1 MSRRTVMRL
10 VQTWYLGISLTV
22 ATACG
27 KPAEKA
33 AETPAADTA
42 TPTAQPVAAAGPQGI
57 ITVLYQ
63 TPKDTAA
70 FEKYYA
76 GTHLPLVSSGQQ
88 EIGFTRA
95 ELTKFVST
103 LDGKKPTFYRQAE
116 LYFNSLDDAK
126 KAMGTEAF
134 KKVKDDFKKF
144 DTHGLIGMLAVETGE
159 KSDAACPAL
168 VTVIYNTP
176 KDTAAFEKYYADT
189 HLPLVGAGQKEI
201 GFVRAD
207 LTKFVPNDTTPPAK
221 YRQAELCFNSMDDL
235 KKGTAT
241 PAFKKVGDDFKNF
254 VTNGLTALIGEQK

>member
-1 MSRRTVMRL
+1 MRRFEPCWLAPSL
-10 VQTWYLGISLTV
+10 VLLV
-22 ATACG
+22 AACG

-42 TPTAQPVAAAGPQGI
+42 TPAAQPAAPAGPQGI

-70 FEKYYA
+70 FEKYYN
-76 GTHLPLVSSGQQ
+76 GTHLPLVNAGQQ
-88 EIGFTRA
+88 EIGFTKL
-95 ELTKFVST
+95 EPTKFVSS
-103 LDGKKPTFYRQAE
+103 LDGKKPAFYRQAE

-126 KAMGTEAF
+126 KAMGTPGF
-134 KKVKDDFKKF
+134 QKVKDDFKKF
-144 DTHGLIGMLAVETGE
+144 DTHGLIGMLAVETGS
-159 KSDAACPAL
+159 KSDAPCPAL

-176 KDTAAFEKYYADT
+176 KDTAAFEKYYAAT
-189 HLPLVGAGQKEI
+189 HLPIVSAGQQEI

-207 LTKFVPNDTTPPAK
+207 LTRFVPNDTTPPAK
-221 YRQAELCFNSMDDL
+221 YRQAELCFNSMADL

-241 PAFKKVGDDFKNF
+241 PAFKKIGDDFKNF